1 MEQCE
6 NKKRKK
12 EKKNRWKGSMAGKEE
27 NLCDVEGGAGG
38 AQPVH
43 LTSLVK
49 TGEGALPPH
58 ADVVLWLAAENEFM
72 RRAFKND
79 RATIAKLRA
88 QLHTAKRA
96 LRTLHTQGVGCSENG
111 TSEEQHRCLV
121 SQLSNLDRLALD
133 WARRCEALDGEA
145 RELCQLRVE
154 HAQVLE
160 ASQALRAAHEATI
173 CSLKSELERALLHSN
188 LAECKAASLLSARN
202 ELELKVAAQ
211 VAALELEI
219 EGNVTNLERQLHSM
233 QLVIS
238 SLEGAVPPRMQRL
251 QQDVAGLRADF
262 GAQAEARRQRDV
274 QVHVKC
280 MRITALHRKFLRQ
293 YKRERER
300 HRESHTHIY
309 REAENREGAKNT
321 ARERAL
327 ARERASERCRWKHR
341 HGEI

>member
-1 MEQCE
+1 LKKMKKKERG
-6 NKKRKK
+6 KRKK
-12 EKKNRWKGSMAGKEE
+12 QHSGSMEGKEG
-27 NLCDVEGGAGG
+27 NLCDDEGGARRRG

-43 LTSLVK
+43 LTSVGK

-58 ADVVLWLAAENEFM
+58 DDVVLWLATENEFM
-72 RRAFKND
+72 RRSFKND

-96 LRTLHTQGVGCSENG
+96 LRTLHTQGVGGSESG

-188 LAECKAASLLSARN
+188 LAECKAASLHSARN

-211 VAALELEI
+211 VAAVELEI

-280 MRITALHRKFLRQ
+280 MRITAVHRRFLRQ
-293 YKRERER
+293 YKRVRASDIERD
-300 HRESHTHIY
+300 THIY
-309 REAENREGAKNT
+309 RET
-321 ARERAL
+321 ERQ
-327 ARERASERCRWKHR
+327 RGSEKDSERESARA
-341 HGEI
+341 

>member
-1 MEQCE
+1 MLLPHVHHPQENAAYSALRLCLISFLYHPPKSLWSSSQFFKKRQKNKCK
-6 NKKRKK
+6 NKKQ
-12 EKKNRWKGSMAGKEE
+12 KNQGRRRSSMEGKED
-27 NLCDVEGGAGG
+27 NVCDDEGGAMRRG

-43 LTSLVK
+43 LTFLGK
-49 TGEGALPPH
+49 TREGALPPH
-58 ADVVLWLAAENEFM
+58 DDVVLWLATENEFM

-96 LRTLHTQGVGCSENG
+96 LRTLHTQGVGGSENG

-145 RELCQLRVE
+145 RELCQLRIE
-154 HAQVLE
+154 HANVLE

-211 VAALELEI
+211 VAAVELEI

-262 GAQAEARRQRDV
+262 CAQAEARRQRDV

-280 MRITALHRKFLRQ
+280 MLITAVH
-293 YKRERER
+293 
-300 HRESHTHIY
+300 
-309 REAENREGAKNT
+309 
-321 ARERAL
+321 
-327 ARERASERCRWKHR
+327 
-341 HGEI
+341 